1 MSIYDKVGDD
11 QSLFGCVCV
20 CVPAGMKVCEL
31 KGTYLRPHS
40 FGHVKALTLLLD
52 SHLMVEPERA
62 VLQSKQA
69 SGSAIGVAVGTK

>member
-1 MSIYDKVGDD
+1 
-11 QSLFGCVCV
+11 
-20 CVPAGMKVCEL
+20 MKVCEL

-40 FGHVKALTLLLD
+40 FRHVKALTLLLD